1 MPPDCVTQF
10 FNVNFGETA
19 DASQTTE
26 TGPLEEKAAENAW
39 KERATAARRTMLR
52 GRTRNAEH

>member
-1 MPPDCVTQF
+1 VTQF

-19 DASQTTE
+19 DASQTIE
-26 TGPLEEKAAENAW
+26 MGLLEEKAAENAW

>member
-1 MPPDCVTQF
+1 MTQF
-10 FNVNFGETA
+10 FNVKFGELSGRLA
-19 DASQTTE
+19 DIE